1 MEERVLDLLSEMFP
15 EIDFT
20 SSEELVDDGILDSL
34 TITGIIMALSM
45 EFGITIPY
53 EEIVEENFNSTRSL
67 AAMVERLQNQ

>member
-1 MEERVLDLLSEMFP
+1 MEEKVLDLLSEMFP